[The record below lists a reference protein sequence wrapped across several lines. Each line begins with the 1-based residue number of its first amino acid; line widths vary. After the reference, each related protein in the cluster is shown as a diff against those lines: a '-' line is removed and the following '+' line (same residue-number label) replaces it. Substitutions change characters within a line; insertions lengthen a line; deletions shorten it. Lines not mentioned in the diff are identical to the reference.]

1 MQNRIPLFAE
11 SVPCVVS
18 TGLISCET
26 TVVVYVLD
34 NQAKQARS
42 EQSAA
47 HVRVHVRTRA
57 VFRTAELRPVRRNN
71 EASQNCLRET
81 DQRLHWSR
89 QGPSKQRIL
98 SLVVLPVFVMVQRHR
113 AGSSPN
119 PPPELRR
126 AAPQSERPEQS
137 TSKTGPSTTVL
148 IGLVVVV
155 GLVVLVIFAY
165 RYAFQKAD
173 PTAPLLQPLQKGIGN
188 AAKGIG
194 LETPKITVR
203 RADSSTA
210 QMENLKTSTQFKSIT
225 QVTTQGSKSF
235 RILNDGTTTVVPTK
249 GAWKP
254 IQSVN
259 ATGDTDDDQ
268 KIMHNEF
275 AGFLARLPHGCT
287 KPDVPC
293 GDRRTCINPIRVC
306 DGHPDCP
313 NQSDEQSCVKLHC
326 RKGLFKCS
334 INQVERCI
342 RSTAICDGVGDC
354 DDHSDEL
361 HCNGSAN
368 NTPDFF
374 EDMPLNLGGNDG
386 HRRPQ
391 TSKQPHPGAE
401 HVGPP
406 QRRPHTPK
414 PSPAARIFTRTP
426 VFGRASSPGLPPEGA
441 VRSRRFEALDEEC
454 TKSEFAC
461 KTTRTCVPSQ
471 WRCDGTADCE
481 DGSDEVNC
489 TKRVCLEPFVSC
501 SDQSSCVLKKKLCDG
516 KFDCSDKSDEGSC
529 ARCVTPL
536 VKCATVN
543 RCIDKSSV
551 CNGIAECEDRSDE
564 DNCKSRKSLLNGDKE
579 GEKEECRSREFAC
592 KSTHECI
599 PMRWLCDGS
608 EDCEDG
614 SDEEMCPRSNQ
625 RLANLRHKDEEGKS
639 VPLGKNQPALLHN
652 APMHM
657 PPGAGKNSGNKA
669 KPSTDEDEY
678 EDEDREFHEDESDDG
693 AQQGPKKGRRPSGK
707 IDDDD
712 DPEYHLDEKTKP
724 EGEPKFKAVTYRP
737 VPCKKDQFRCVDNSE
752 CIPLSWKCDGNEDCS
767 DGSDEKKC
775 RKVCEPAEFYTTCGD
790 GVTCIPKNAICD
802 GVVDCKDGHDEANCS
817 KAVTSPSLNALKGS
831 TAPEEERLKFPDCP
845 ADYFKCKTGGNCIMN
860 ILVCDD
866 EEDCKDGSDEQNCAK
881 QCPSS
886 HFQCE
891 TDKTCIKR
899 IFRCD
904 GDVDC
909 EDASDERNCD

>member
-259 ATGDTDDDQ
+259 ATGDTD
-268 KIMHNEF
+268 
-275 AGFLARLPHGCT
+275 
-287 KPDVPC
+287 
-293 GDRRTCINPIRVC
+293 
-306 DGHPDCP
+306 
-313 NQSDEQSCVKLHC
+313 
-326 RKGLFKCS
+326 
-334 INQVERCI
+334 
-342 RSTAICDGVGDC
+342 
-354 DDHSDEL
+354 
-361 HCNGSAN
+361 GSAN

-625 RLANLRHKDEEGKS
+625 RLANLRHKDGRPRKRRFFIADEEGKS